1 MCGEPEGGKPR
12 ALFQNPG
19 TISLFCKNGMLSQ
32 FRHLPNFQLGHA
44 HVPRV
49 YVHVYTRP
57 PPARPPARA
66 IRNPNML
73 KVSGATSTEIYRD
86 PAKPTKINH
95 IAQRSFFG
103 PSGGKS
109 NAAHPFSI
117 LPRSNFELF
126 CDERPTTSDKWKR
139 SAEAAVAHI
148 F

>member
-1 MCGEPEGGKPR
+1 MWRTRRGETER
-12 ALFQNPG
+12 
-19 TISLFCKNGMLSQ
+19 SLSESGHDKSFCKNGMISQ

-44 HVPRV
+44 HVPHV
-49 YVHVYTRP
+49 YVHVYARP
-57 PPARPPARA
+57 PPARG

-109 NAAHPFSI
+109 NAADPFSI

-139 SAEAAVAHI
+139 SAEAAVAHK
-148 F
+148 FR